1 MLYELDAGDA
11 YEAEKQC
18 EACRDGRAVVT
29 SADAGYT
36 LAGACVLRAA
46 VGDDAEALP
55 PSLSLRYIAGVY
67 YEADAYA
74 CAACPDALMSFTGSA
89 GSLACECECVAFY
102 LGLDVL

>member
-29 SADAGYT
+29 SADAGYA

-55 PSLSLRYIAGVY
+55 LSLSLRYIAGVY

-74 CAACPDALMSFTGSA
+74 CAACPDALMSFTGGA
-89 GSLACECECVAFY
+89 GSLACECPNS
-102 LGLDVL
+102 